1 MSGYRANS
9 AYREANVR
17 NVSLPDQIKCQRCSK
32 RKAQRNYSNKQLN
45 DAKEKVRRGQEVTA
59 VCMTCNGQPP
69 VELECQRCDA
79 WKPLDEFSKVQR
91 KNPDHAV
98 CEKCMAV
105 QVEIE
110 PVEASG
116 IRGAEDSDD
125 DGGEDD
131 GNTHF
136 TPWGPTTAAP
146 TNEGQ
151 SVDLLGMSSRPAA
164 TTTAPSS
171 SGFNPNSYAATA
183 RASSTTGSTRANAAA
198 DTVKSSSGFGGF
210 NPNAYGAASRA
221 SSTTGSM
228 RANVPASR
236 SSAFPKVP
244 AYKPPKQQQ
253 QDDDYDNDQDA
264 WAGNQQDDDESSDE
278 DTRM

>member
-9 AYREANVR
+9 AYREAK
-17 NVSLPDQIKCQRCSK
+17 IKCQRCSK
-32 RKAQRNYSNKQLN
+32 RKGQRNYSNKQLN
-45 DAKEKVRRGQEVTA
+45 DAREKVRRGQEVTA
-59 VCMTCNGQPP
+59 VCMPCNGQPP

-105 QVEIE
+105 QVETE
-110 PVEASG
+110 PVEVGG
-116 IRGAEDSDD
+116 IRGADDSDD
-125 DGGEDD
+125 DGEDYGD
-131 GNTHF
+131 THF

-151 SVDLLGMSSRPAA
+151 SVDLLGMTSRPAA

-171 SGFNPNSYAATA
+171 SGFGGFDPISYAAAA
-183 RASSTTGSTRANAAA
+183 RASSTAGSMRANAAA
-198 DTVKSSSGFGGF
+198 TTAKSSSGFVGF
-210 NPNAYGAASRA
+210 NPNAYGAASRG
-221 SSTTGSM
+221 SSTAGSM
-228 RANVPASR
+228 RANAPASR

-253 QDDDYDNDQDA
+253 QQDDDDDDDDP